1 MLLNNNKILVL
12 EKLKINNKYVLMV
25 MIMKE
30 VIERI
35 IKFRDDRDWKQFQ
48 TLENLAK
55 SISIES
61 AELLENFQWD
71 DNIDVEHVEEE
82 LADVLIYSYL
92 MAITMD
98 VDIKEI
104 MLKKIEKNEEKY
116 PINKSR
122 GKSTKYTELI

>member
-1 MLLNNNKILVL
+1 M
-12 EKLKINNKYVLMV
+12 E
-25 MIMKE
+25 E

-71 DNIDVEHVEEE
+71 NDYDIKHVEEE

-92 MAITMD
+92 MAITMNVD
-98 VDIKEI
+98 VKEI

-116 PINKSR
+116 PIEKSK
-122 GKSTKYTELI
+122 GKSTKYTELLTF

>member
-1 MLLNNNKILVL
+1 M
-12 EKLKINNKYVLMV
+12 
-25 MIMKE
+25 
-30 VIERI
+30 ERI

-71 DNIDVEHVEEE
+71 NDYDIKHVEEE

-92 MAITMD
+92 MAITMNVD
-98 VDIKEI
+98 VKEI

-116 PINKSR
+116 PIEKSK
-122 GKSTKYTELI
+122 GKSTKYTELLTF

>member
-1 MLLNNNKILVL
+1 M
-12 EKLKINNKYVLMV
+12 E
-25 MIMKE
+25 E
-30 VIERI
+30 VIKRI

-71 DNIDVEHVEEE
+71 NDYDIKHVEEE

-92 MAITMD
+92 MAITMNVD
-98 VDIKEI
+98 VKEI

-116 PINKSR
+116 PIEKSK
-122 GKSTKYTELI
+122 GKSTKYTELLTF

>member
-1 MLLNNNKILVL
+1 MFLKNNKILVL
-12 EKLKINNKYVLMV
+12 EKLNIKNNDKKRM

-30 VIERI
+30 VIDRI

-48 TLENLAK
+48 SLENLAK

-71 DNIDVEHVEEE
+71 NNYDIEHVEEE

-116 PINKSR
+116 PVSKSR
-122 GKSTKYTELI
+122 GKSTKYTDFI

>member
-1 MLLNNNKILVL
+1 MGVIV
-12 EKLKINNKYVLMV
+12 
-25 MIMKE
+25 MKE
-30 VIERI
+30 VIDRI

-48 TLENLAK
+48 TLDNLAK

-71 DNIDVEHVEEE
+71 NDYDIKHVEEE

-92 MAITMD
+92 MAITMN

-116 PINKSR
+116 PVNKSR

>member
-1 MLLNNNKILVL
+1 M
-12 EKLKINNKYVLMV
+12 E
-25 MIMKE
+25 E
-30 VIERI
+30 VIEKI

-55 SISIES
+55 SIAIES

-71 DNIDVEHVEEE
+71 NNYDIKHVEEE

-98 VDIKEI
+98 VDVKEI
-104 MLKKIEKNEEKY
+104 MLKKIEKNEKKY
-116 PINKSR
+116 PVEKSK
-122 GKSTKYTELI
+122 GKSTKYTKLLTL

>member
-1 MLLNNNKILVL
+1 MKNNYSNFG
-12 EKLKINNKYVLMV
+12 ENME
-25 MIMKE
+25 E
-30 VIERI
+30 VIKKI
-35 IKFRDDRDWKQFQ
+35 IKFRDERDWKQFQ

-71 DNIDVEHVEEE
+71 NNYDIKHVEEE

-98 VDIKEI
+98 VDVKEI
-104 MLKKIEKNEEKY
+104 MLKKIEKNKEKY
-116 PINKSR
+116 PVEKSK
-122 GKSTKYTELI
+122 GKSTKYTKLLTF

>member
-1 MLLNNNKILVL
+1 M
-12 EKLKINNKYVLMV
+12 E
-25 MIMKE
+25 E
-30 VIERI
+30 VIEKI

-71 DNIDVEHVEEE
+71 NKYDIKDVEEE

-92 MAITMD
+92 MAVTMD
-98 VDIKEI
+98 VDVKEI
-104 MLKKIEKNEEKY
+104 MLKKIEKNEKKY
-116 PINKSR
+116 PVEKSK
-122 GKSTKYTELI
+122 GKSTKYTKLI

>member
-1 MLLNNNKILVL
+1 
-12 EKLKINNKYVLMV
+12 
-25 MIMKE
+25 MKE
-30 VIERI
+30 ITDRI

-48 TLENLAK
+48 SLENLAK

-71 DNIDVEHVEEE
+71 NNYDIEHVKEE

-116 PINKSR
+116 PVEKCK
-122 GKSTKYTELI
+122 GKSTKYNKLF

>member
-1 MLLNNNKILVL
+1 M
-12 EKLKINNKYVLMV
+12 E
-25 MIMKE
+25 E

-71 DNIDVEHVEEE
+71 NDYDIKHVEEE

-92 MAITMD
+92 MAITMNVD
-98 VDIKEI
+98 VK
-104 MLKKIEKNEEKY
+104 
-116 PINKSR
+116 
-122 GKSTKYTELI
+122 

>member
-1 MLLNNNKILVL
+1 
-12 EKLKINNKYVLMV
+12 
-25 MIMKE
+25 MKKNYRIIGENMEE
-30 VIERI
+30 VIKKI

-71 DNIDVEHVEEE
+71 DNYDIEHVEEE

-92 MAITMD
+92 MAITMNVD
-98 VDIKEI
+98 VKEI
-104 MLKKIEKNEEKY
+104 MLKKIEKNEKKY
-116 PINKSR
+116 PVEKSK
-122 GKSTKYTELI
+122 GKSTKYTELLTL

>member
-1 MLLNNNKILVL
+1 
-12 EKLKINNKYVLMV
+12 
-25 MIMKE
+25 MKKNYRIIGENMEE
-30 VIERI
+30 VIKKI

-71 DNIDVEHVEEE
+71 DNYDIEHVEEE

-92 MAITMD
+92 MAITMN
-98 VDIKEI
+98 VNVKEI
-104 MLKKIEKNEEKY
+104 MLKKIEKNEKKY
-116 PINKSR
+116 PVEKSK
-122 GKSTKYTELI
+122 GKSTKYTELLTL

>member
-1 MLLNNNKILVL
+1 MNPEKIFYYGENV
-12 EKLKINNKYVLMV
+12 E
-25 MIMKE
+25 E
-30 VIERI
+30 VIEKI

-71 DNIDVEHVEEE
+71 ANYDIKHVEEE

-98 VDIKEI
+98 VDVKEI
-104 MLKKIEKNEEKY
+104 MIKKIEKNEKKY
-116 PINKSR
+116 PVEKSK
-122 GKSTKYTELI
+122 GKSTKYTELLTL

>member
-1 MLLNNNKILVL
+1 M
-12 EKLKINNKYVLMV
+12 E
-25 MIMKE
+25 E

-71 DNIDVEHVEEE
+71 NDYDIKHVEEE

-92 MAITMD
+92 MAITMNVD
-98 VDIKEI
+98 VKEI

-116 PINKSR
+116 PIEKPK
-122 GKSTKYTELI
+122 GKSTKYTELLTF

>member
-1 MLLNNNKILVL
+1 MQ
-12 EKLKINNKYVLMV
+12 
-25 MIMKE
+25 E
-30 VIERI
+30 VIEKL

-48 TLENLAK
+48 TLDNLAK

-71 DNIDVEHVEEE
+71 NDYDKNHVEEE

-98 VDIKEI
+98 VDVKEI
-104 MLKKIEKNEEKY
+104 MLKKIEKNEKKY
-116 PINKSR
+116 PVEKSK
-122 GKSTKYTELI
+122 GKSTKYTELF

>member
-1 MLLNNNKILVL
+1 
-12 EKLKINNKYVLMV
+12 
-25 MIMKE
+25 MKE

-35 IKFRDDRDWKQFQ
+35 IKFRDDRNWKQFQ
-48 TLENLAK
+48 SLDNLAK

-71 DNIDVEHVEEE
+71 DNYDIEDVKEE

-98 VDIKEI
+98 VDVKEI
-104 MLKKIEKNEEKY
+104 IMKKMEKNEKKY
-116 PINKSR
+116 PVSKCR
-122 GKSTKYTELI
+122 GKSTKYTEL

>member
-1 MLLNNNKILVL
+1 M
-12 EKLKINNKYVLMV
+12 E
-25 MIMKE
+25 E
-30 VIERI
+30 VIEKI

-71 DNIDVEHVEEE
+71 NNYDIKHVEEE

-98 VDIKEI
+98 VDVKEI
-104 MLKKIEKNEEKY
+104 MLKKIEKNEKKY
-116 PINKSR
+116 PVEKSK
-122 GKSTKYTELI
+122 GKSTKYTKLLTL

>member
-1 MLLNNNKILVL
+1 M
-12 EKLKINNKYVLMV
+12 E
-25 MIMKE
+25 E

-35 IKFRDDRDWKQFQ
+35 IKFRDDLDWKQFQ

-71 DNIDVEHVEEE
+71 NDYDIKHVEEE

-92 MAITMD
+92 MAITMNVD
-98 VDIKEI
+98 VKEI

-116 PINKSR
+116 PIEKSK
-122 GKSTKYTELI
+122 GKSTKYTELLTF

>member
-1 MLLNNNKILVL
+1 M
-12 EKLKINNKYVLMV
+12 E
-25 MIMKE
+25 E

-71 DNIDVEHVEEE
+71 NDYDIKHVEEE

-92 MAITMD
+92 MAITMNVD
-98 VDIKEI
+98 VKEI
-104 MLKKIEKNEEKY
+104 MLKKIEKDEEKY
-116 PINKSR
+116 PIEKYK
-122 GKSTKYTELI
+122 GKSTKYTELLTF

>member
-1 MLLNNNKILVL
+1 MVKKMEEVM
-12 EKLKINNKYVLMV
+12 EKL
-25 MIMKE
+25 
-30 VIERI
+30 

-48 TLENLAK
+48 TPENLAK

-71 DNIDVEHVEEE
+71 NDFDKKHVEEE

-98 VDIKEI
+98 MNVKEI
-104 MLKKIEKNEEKY
+104 MLKKIEKNEKKY
-116 PINKSR
+116 PVEKSK
-122 GKSTKYTELI
+122 GKSTKYTELF

>member
-1 MLLNNNKILVL
+1 MVKKMEEIM
-12 EKLKINNKYVLMV
+12 EKL
-25 MIMKE
+25 
-30 VIERI
+30 

-48 TLENLAK
+48 TPENLAK

-71 DNIDVEHVEEE
+71 NDFDKKHVEEE

-98 VDIKEI
+98 MNVKEI
-104 MLKKIEKNEEKY
+104 MLKKIEKNEKKY
-116 PINKSR
+116 PIEKSK
-122 GKSTKYTELI
+122 GKSTKYTELF

>member
-1 MLLNNNKILVL
+1 M
-12 EKLKINNKYVLMV
+12 E
-25 MIMKE
+25 E

-48 TLENLAK
+48 TLENIAK

-71 DNIDVEHVEEE
+71 NDYDIKHVEEE

-92 MAITMD
+92 MAITMNVD
-98 VDIKEI
+98 VKEI

-116 PINKSR
+116 PIEKSK
-122 GKSTKYTELI
+122 GKSTKYTELLTF